1 MTKRILLVDDEQ
13 SMLFFVGEN
22 LAELGEEYEIDTAG
36 SGEEALKKFAIQPFD
51 LVVSDLRMPGID
63 GITLLQIIRQTNQNT
78 HLILMT
84 AYGSDR
90 VEIAARSLQLH
101 SYITK
106 PFRVEELLD
115 TVRAALIQDAESI
128 GSSNPQP
135 IVEDSINGN

>member
-13 SMLFFVGEN
+13 SMLFFMGEN

-36 SGEEALKKFAIQPFD
+36 SGEEALHKFTIQPFD

-63 GITLLQIIRQTNQNT
+63 GITLLQTIRQTNQNT

-90 VEIAARSLQLH
+90 VEVAARRLQLH

-106 PFRVEELLD
+106 PFRVEDLLD
-115 TVRAALIQDAESI
+115 AVRAALVQNAESTS
-128 GSSNPQP
+128 SSNSQP
-135 IVEDSINGN
+135 IIQDSINGN